1 MYYTQKK
8 KNSKKPNLKKDKNL
22 KNENENNEKYHN
34 QSIEEKS
41 KNLLIHIMLFI
52 NLNIINNNDIQIK
65 TENLEKT
72 IEIIPKNI
80 KKEIDEQKRII
91 NEIYNGLTENNVTQ
105 SIKILNKFKP
115 IINDL
120 YNLCPEFEFFSDL

>member
-1 MYYTQKK
+1 M
-8 KNSKKPNLKKDKNL
+8 
-22 KNENENNEKYHN
+22 
-34 QSIEEKS
+34 
-41 KNLLIHIMLFI
+41 IHTMLFI
-52 NLNIINNNDIQIK
+52 NLNNDIQIK

-105 SIKILNKFKP
+105 SIKILNKLKP

-120 YNLCPEFEFFSDL
+120 YNLDPEL

>member
-1 MYYTQKK
+1 M
-8 KNSKKPNLKKDKNL
+8 
-22 KNENENNEKYHN
+22 
-34 QSIEEKS
+34 
-41 KNLLIHIMLFI
+41 IHTKLFI

-105 SIKILNKFKP
+105 SIKILNKLKS